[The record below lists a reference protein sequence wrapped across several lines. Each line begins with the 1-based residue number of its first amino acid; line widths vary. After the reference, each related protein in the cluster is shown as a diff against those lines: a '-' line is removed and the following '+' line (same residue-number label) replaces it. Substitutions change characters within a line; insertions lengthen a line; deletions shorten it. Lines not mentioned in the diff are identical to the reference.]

1 MSEIAA
7 LATKIAKL
15 LSERK
20 HTISVA
26 ESSSGGLISAALLAV
41 PGASSYFSGGAVVY
55 TGEAKRIFVGLDK
68 TTSDSY
74 RPATQRHA
82 IDLARCA
89 RDTLEATWGL
99 GETGAAGPTGNRY
112 GDPPGHTCIAVA
124 GPIDLSTTIETG
136 QSDRESNM
144 NAFAVAALR
153 LMEKALVEAPRT

>member
-1 MSEIAA
+1 MSEISA
-7 LATKIAKL
+7 LASNIAQM

-20 HTISVA
+20 HTISIA

-41 PGASSYFSGGAVVY
+41 PGASSYFLGGAVVY
-55 TGEAKRIFVGLDK
+55 TGQAKQVLVGLDK
-68 TTSDSY
+68 ATTGSY
-74 RPATQRHA
+74 RPATPRHA

-89 RDTLEATWGL
+89 RKTLEATWGL

-136 QSDRESNM
+136 QSERESNM

-153 LMEKALVEAPRT
+153 LVEKALVEGPST